1 MILWLIYCRPILDRS
16 YLGSTLTIIST
27 IIYPMQRLY
36 QLLFPTLVLL
46 ALAIPARANDCGSAT
61 TVSVG
66 NPATLTFDG
75 IPSGLSPSG
84 FPFPAG
90 DAWFEYVPGGAAGTV
105 QDLTIEITANANCQ
119 VNILF
124 LYSELFEAG
133 YTACNT
139 LALHNP
145 LANQTLT
152 GGTTYNYQVSGVDAT
167 GHYFIAVEIISGA
180 GTQVTVEPVVQATNP
195 VAANDDCNN
204 ATVLTMGNGIDPDIL
219 TGPTAGVWT
228 NGANLSTRN
237 GTKERLQA
245 GCNAGI
251 TQDHYTNS
259 SFGCFTNGNLGD
271 NGLLT
276 LFNQNPCKTSLMNT
290 TFYKFVAPMTSN
302 DFTIH
307 FGSASQCAQE
317 PNRVFVMLYD
327 ENAGFTCGNAKTS
340 VSSGSLMGCQA
351 FPVFG
356 ALPVA
361 DFTFSNVSLVSGR
374 TYWIVL
380 DGDRGAQCDLQVLV
394 SRGTNPILPVTLSYF
409 TGQHREG
416 INHLSWETESEDL
429 HDRFMIQ
436 RSTDGD
442 SYERIGEFSSNGG
455 INQRTAYTFDD
466 LSSPVG
472 TSFYRLEMIDIN
484 GGITFSN
491 VVELSRTVDRVTVL
505 GLVPNPASET
515 SDLIISSPER
525 IDAAIELFDLQG
537 KQVGRQHFESEAGEH
552 KASLNL
558 RALSPGLY
566 LVKVR
571 TSQGTFTEKLVV
583 K

>member
-1 MILWLIYCRPILDRS
+1 MH
-16 YLGSTLTIIST
+16 
-27 IIYPMQRLY
+27 RLY

-46 ALAIPARANDCGSAT
+46 ALAIPSQANDCGSAT
-61 TVSVG
+61 TISVG
-66 NPATLTFDG
+66 NPATIAFDG
-75 IPSGLSPSG
+75 IPSGLSPG
-84 FPFPAG
+84 GYPFPAG
-90 DAWFEYVPGGAAGTV
+90 DAWFEWVPGGAAGTV
-105 QDLTIEITANANCQ
+105 YDLTVEITANANCQ

-139 LALHNP
+139 LSLHNP

-152 GGTTYNYQVSGVDAT
+152 GGTTYNYQISGVDAT
-167 GHYFIAVEIISGA
+167 GHYFVAVEIISGA
-180 GTQVTVEPVVQATNP
+180 GTQVTVEPVIQATNP
-195 VAANDDCNN
+195 VAANDDCAN
-204 ATVLTMGNGIDPDIL
+204 ATIL
-219 TGPTAGVWT
+219 TVGTGIEPNLAAAPSSGSWI
-228 NGANLSTRN
+228 NGAALSTRN
-237 GTKERLQA
+237 ATKQRLQA
-245 GCNAGI
+245 GCPNGSS
-251 TQDHYTNS
+251 QDHYANN
-259 SFGCFTNGNLGD
+259 SFGCFTNGNIGD
-271 NGLLT
+271 DGLIG
-276 LFNQNPCKTSLMNT
+276 LFNPSTCKPALMNT
-290 TFYKFVAPMTSN
+290 AYYKFQAPVTAN

-307 FGSASQCAQE
+307 FSSDAQCSQE
-317 PNRVFVMLYD
+317 PNRIFAMIYD
-327 ENAGFTCGNAKTS
+327 EAAGFTCGDARSS
-340 VSSGSLMGCQA
+340 VSSGSLIDCN
-351 FPVFG
+351 PVTVFG
-356 ALPVA
+356 VSAIA
-361 DFTFSNVSLVSGR
+361 DYTFTGISLVQNNW
-374 TYWIVL
+374 YWIVI
-380 DGDRGAQCDLQVLV
+380 DGDRGAQCDLKVLV
-394 SRGTNPILPVTLSYF
+394 SRGTNPILPVTLNYF
-409 TGQHREG
+409 IGENRAG
-416 INHLSWETESEDL
+416 INHLNWETTSEDL

-442 SYERIGEFSSNGG
+442 TYERIGKFSSNGG

-525 IDAAIELFDLQG
+525 INAAIELFDLQG
-537 KQVGRQHFESEAGEH
+537 KQVGRQYFESEAGEH
-552 KASLNL
+552 KVSLSL